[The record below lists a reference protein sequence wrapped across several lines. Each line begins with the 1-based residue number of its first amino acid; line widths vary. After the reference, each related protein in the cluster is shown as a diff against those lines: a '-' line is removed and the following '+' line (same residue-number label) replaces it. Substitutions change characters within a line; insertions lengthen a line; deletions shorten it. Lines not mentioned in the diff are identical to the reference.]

1 MLTREALRVR
11 VKEMR
16 VLVATDDS
24 GQVVGTAAYKAEN
37 REGRT
42 CPRHGGPATIDLE

>member
-1 MLTREALRVR
+1 VLTREALRVR

-37 REGRT
+37 REGHVR
-42 CPRHGGPATIDLE
+42 GMAV